1 VILLLIGYLA
11 LTWATGF
18 ALTFVSRLPWEL
30 EGRLAMGVP
39 VGFGAA
45 AMLTWLLAIPF
56 GMSGYPVAAGAL
68 VLALVLGA
76 CVRWTSWREPLASE
90 AVAMARRWRGP
101 QALPLAALLLLAGIF
116 FIPFYVRA
124 LEIRSDGLYA
134 GYVNIWGDW
143 CTHLSMSG
151 YLSGARHLLPPQNP
165 FFSGFRL
172 TYPFL
177 PDLFSG
183 MLLHLGMSLTGS
195 LPLTSAILS
204 LALVVVFYATAVRL
218 VGNRWA
224 AALGTLV
231 FFLSGGLGFANI
243 LNDVHPAGVGPFG
256 WLRGL
261 LGAIAH
267 PLREYTLDRAIG
279 LQWLNPVLAY
289 LVPQRTT
296 LFGFSLGLL
305 ALSLLWYGRVRR
317 DRHETLLAGIV
328 LGLMPLLHAATY
340 FDLMLLTAGLA
351 AIDVSVSVYRNE
363 NAAMA
368 VKNWLTF
375 FIPAV
380 ALGAPQLLLILP
392 PVAYGP
398 SFLRIQLGWLSS
410 GATVSYRLPVLI
422 FWLLNTS
429 LLIPLALVAFLSAR
443 WGKPGLRRFLLPSW
457 LLFLVPNVVILQP
470 WDWDNTKWFIWWA
483 ILASM
488 LAGLVLYQVIRR
500 GPGLAV
506 VGLALFAVTTFS
518 GSLDLI
524 RASQKDLSNVSFRLL
539 DNDELAV
546 ADWAQA
552 HTPPDSLFLTGWKN
566 NHPILTMSRRA
577 EVMGYPGWLWTWGL
591 PYPDQRQRDVV
602 AMYKGGPDS
611 ESLLKRYGV
620 TYAVIGPQELTEAGA
635 NVPYYQSRYSKV
647 YESPHG
653 EYEVFKV
660 G

>member
-1 VILLLIGYLA
+1 MILLLIGYLA
-11 LTWATGF
+11 LAWATGF
-18 ALTFVSRLPWEL
+18 GLTFISRIPWEL

-39 VGFGAA
+39 LGFGAA

-56 GMSGYPVAAGAL
+56 GMSGYAVAEGA
-68 VLALVLGA
+68 VALALVLVA
-76 CVRWTSWREPLASE
+76 CVLWTGWREPLASE

-101 QALPLAALLLLAGIF
+101 GALPLALLLLLGGAF
-116 FIPFYVRA
+116 FIPFYAHA
-124 LEIRSDGLYA
+124 LEMRADGLYA

-151 YLSGARHLLPPQNP
+151 YLSGARHLLPPDNP

-183 MLLHLGMSLTGS
+183 MLLHLGMTLSGS

-204 LALVVVFYATAVRL
+204 LALVVVFYATALRWVAS
-218 VGNRWA
+218 RWA
-224 AALGTLV
+224 AALGTIV

-243 LNDVHPAGVGPFG
+243 LNDAHPAGAGFAG
-256 WLRGL
+256 WVQGL
-261 LGAIAH
+261 LTAIAH
-267 PLREYTLDRAIG
+267 PVREYTLDRAAG
-279 LQWLNPVLAY
+279 FQWLNPVLAY

-305 ALSLLWYGRVRR
+305 ALSLLWYGRARQDRR
-317 DRHETLLAGIV
+317 ETLLAGIV

-340 FDLMLLTAGLA
+340 FDLMLLTGGLA
-351 AIDVSVSVYRNE
+351 AIDVAVAVSRKE
-363 NAAMA
+363 NADVA
-368 VKNWLTF
+368 VKRWLTF

-380 ALGAPQLLLILP
+380 ALGVPQLLLILP

-410 GATVSYRLPVLI
+410 GATVSYHLPI
-422 FWLLNTS
+422 ITFWLLNTS
-429 LLIPLALVAFLSAR
+429 LLIPLALAAFFSPR

-457 LLFLVPNVVILQP
+457 LLFVIPNVVILQP

-483 ILASM
+483 ILASI
-488 LAGLVLYQVIRR
+488 LAGLVLYQLMRR
-500 GPGLAV
+500 GTALAT
-506 VGLALFAVTTFS
+506 VGLALLGLTIFS

-524 RASQKDLSNVSFRLL
+524 RASQKNLPNVSFRLL

-546 ADWAQA
+546 AGWAQTQ
-552 HTPPDSLFLTGWKN
+552 TPPDTLFLTGWKN
-566 NHPILTMSRRA
+566 NHPILTLSRRA

-591 PYPDQRQRDVV
+591 PYPDQRQRDVI
-602 AMYKGGPDS
+602 AMYKGGPS
-611 ESLLKRYGV
+611 GESLLQRYGV
-620 TYAVIGPQELTEAGA
+620 KYVVIGPQELTEVGA
-635 NVPYYQSRYSKV
+635 NVPYYRSRYPEV
-647 YESPHG
+647 YRSPQG
-653 EYEVFKV
+653 EYEIFKV

>member
-1 VILLLIGYLA
+1 MILLLIGYLA
-11 LTWATGF
+11 LAWATGF
-18 ALTFVSRLPWEL
+18 GLTFVSRLPWEL

-39 VGFGAA
+39 LGFGAA
-45 AMLTWLLAIPF
+45 AMLTWLLAVPF
-56 GMSGYPVAAGAL
+56 GMSGYAVAAGAL
-68 VLALVLGA
+68 ALALVLVA
-76 CVRWTSWREPLASE
+76 CARWTAWREPLASE
-90 AVAMARRWRGP
+90 TVAMARRWRGP
-101 QALPLAALLLLAGIF
+101 QALPLALLLLLGGIF
-116 FIPFYVRA
+116 FIPFYAHA
-124 LEIRSDGLYA
+124 LEMRPDGLYA

-151 YLSGARHLLPPQNP
+151 YLSGARHLLPPENP

-204 LALVVVFYATAVRL
+204 LAVVVVFYATAVRL

-224 AALGTLV
+224 SALGTLV
-231 FFLSGGLGFANI
+231 FFLSGGLGFANV
-243 LNDVHPAGVGPFG
+243 LNDVRPAGAGPAG
-256 WLRGL
+256 WVRGL

-267 PLREYTLDRAIG
+267 PVREYTLDRAAG
-279 LQWLNPVLAY
+279 FQWLNPVLAY

-305 ALSLLWYGRVRR
+305 ALSLLWYGRARNDRR
-317 DRHETLLAGIV
+317 ETLLAGMV
-328 LGLMPLLHAATY
+328 LGLMPLLHTATY

-351 AIDVSVSVYRNE
+351 AIDLSVAFFGHESTDVV
-363 NAAMA
+363 
-368 VKNWLTF
+368 VKRWLVF
-375 FIPAV
+375 FTPAV
-380 ALGAPQLLLILP
+380 ALGVPQLLLILP
-392 PVAYGP
+392 PIAYGP
-398 SFLRIQLGWLSS
+398 SFLRIQLGWLSG
-410 GATVSYRLPVLI
+410 GATVTYHLPFVT

-429 LLIPLALVAFLSAR
+429 LLIPLALASFLSAR
-443 WGKPGLRRFLLPSW
+443 WGKPGLRRFLLPAW

-488 LAGLVLYQVIRR
+488 LAGLVLYQLIRS
-500 GPGLAV
+500 GTGLAV
-506 VGLALFAVTTFS
+506 VGLGLLGISVFS
-518 GSLDLI
+518 GSLDLV
-524 RASQKDLSNVSFRLL
+524 RASQKDLPNVSFRLL

-546 ADWAQA
+546 AGWAQA
-552 HTPPDSLFLTGWKN
+552 QTPADSLFLTGWKN
-566 NHPILTMSRRA
+566 NHPILTLSRRA

-602 AMYKGGPDS
+602 AMYKGRPDS
-611 ESLLKRYGV
+611 ESLLKRYKV
-620 TYAVIGPQELTEAGA
+620 RYVVIGPQELTELGA
-635 NVPYYQSRYSKV
+635 NVPYYQSRYSTV
-647 YESPHG
+647 YQSPHG
-653 EYEVFKV
+653 EYEIFKV